1 MPSWLQERYQ
11 AIKRCV
17 RNFAHRVKFWLFRNF
32 WTLAVPVIPLSLLWL
47 GQVISDPLD
56 LDWTQRVTLV
66 GGVFSILYFWQRQK
80 LAETRLFSDLFQDFN
95 QRYDAMNEDL
105 NEIRQFSRARTL
117 SQNERDVLYDYF
129 NLCAEEY
136 LYYDQGYIPEVVWRS
151 WKQGMDHYM
160 EHPTIRSLWE
170 EECSEQGGA
179 YYGLEEIPFPR
190 N

>member
-1 MPSWLQERYQ
+1 MSW
-11 AIKRCV
+11 
-17 RNFAHRVKFWLFRNF
+17 
-32 WTLAVPVIPLSLLWL
+32 
-47 GQVISDPLD
+47 GQGL
-56 LDWTQRVTLV
+56 TLV
-66 GGVFSILYFWQRQK
+66 GSAFSVLYFLQRQK
-80 LAETRLFSDLFQDFN
+80 LAETRLFSDLFQEFN

-105 NEIRQFSRARTL
+105 NEIHQYSRDRAL

-129 NLCAEEY
+129 NLCGEEY

-179 YYGLEEIPFPR
+179 YYGLEEIPFSLD
-190 N
+190 